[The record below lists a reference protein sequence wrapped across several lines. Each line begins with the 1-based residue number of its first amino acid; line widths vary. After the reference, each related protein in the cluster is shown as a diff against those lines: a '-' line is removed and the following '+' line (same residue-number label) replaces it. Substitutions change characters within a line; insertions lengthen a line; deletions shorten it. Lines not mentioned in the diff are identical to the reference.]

1 MKTQMTTMENTDTDG
16 EITQSENCLTTPDS
30 SPTDHTWTRAI
41 GVPLT
46 KVLGPQKKRTSWDR
60 RKSKFGC
67 GRTALTIEERGIQI
81 TVRVTPETYQRIQ
94 WLSKKLEC
102 TYSKAVERLIRTEE
116 SERIE
121 KTLPIDKLSLID
133 TRKKYSITNILDGY

>member
-1 MKTQMTTMENTDTDG
+1 MTTMKNTDTDG
-16 EITQSENCLTTPDS
+16 EITQSENCSTIQDNNL
-30 SPTDHTWTRAI
+30 TDHIWTQAV
-41 GVPLT
+41 GVPLI

-94 WLSKKLEC
+94 RLAKKQGC

-116 SERIE
+116 SEKIE

>member
-1 MKTQMTTMENTDTDG
+1 M
-16 EITQSENCLTTPDS
+16 
-30 SPTDHTWTRAI
+30 
-41 GVPLT
+41 
-46 KVLGPQKKRTSWDR
+46 
-60 RKSKFGC
+60 
-67 GRTALTIEERGIQI
+67 TIEERGIQI

-94 WLSKKLEC
+94 RLSKKLEC